1 MPLAGSDAALKTLI
15 KTAFQQATASY
26 ESGDSDAYLDTGAN
40 NCNRNMLYRSY
51 RWHWNREN
59 IMSSSFKLDRNNNII
74 NNSNFI
80 LVSDKAA
87 LIQDIKTRLYMYK
100 GEYPYDKNKGIDYID
115 YMSKNNEQGLLA
127 AIQSRILEDSRVSN
141 VTFET
146 AKESNNLKVVLTIT
160 GGEEVSFELE

>member
-1 MPLAGSDAALKTLI
+1 MSLS
-15 KTAFQQATASY
+15 FQL
-26 ESGDSDAYLDTGAN
+26 DS
-40 NCNRNMLYRSY
+40 
-51 RWHWNREN
+51 
-59 IMSSSFKLDRNNNII
+59 KNNIVH
-74 NNSNFI
+74 NRNFI
-80 LVSDKAA
+80 LISDKAA

-160 GGEEVSFELE
+160 SGEEVSFELD